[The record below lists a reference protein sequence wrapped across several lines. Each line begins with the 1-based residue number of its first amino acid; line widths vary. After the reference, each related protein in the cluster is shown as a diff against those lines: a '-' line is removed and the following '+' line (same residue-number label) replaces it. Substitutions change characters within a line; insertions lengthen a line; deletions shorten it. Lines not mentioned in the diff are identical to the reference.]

1 VNRTIQSHR
10 DFYWNV
16 AQRKPKFREEN
27 QWFPYGRIG
36 KRFFSAPHMD
46 AILKAIISSTAM
58 PQFL

>member
-1 VNRTIQSHR
+1 MNRTIQSRR

-36 KRFFSAPHMD
+36 KRFFSAPHMN
-46 AILKAIISSTAM
+46 AILKAR
-58 PQFL
+58 